1 MNIQRVE
8 TIFRRLSGLSPEE
21 IIGLRFLCEAAV
33 DYVNS
38 RLKNKEEG
46 ACGDRPEF
54 AAAAFA
60 YYRYV
65 LWKLTDG
72 ELNEIRVGEISS
84 KRNSASELEA
94 AERLCREAFFDIRD
108 LIEPED
114 FIFTSVG

>member
-8 TIFRRLSGLSPEE
+8 KIFRRLSGLSPEE
-21 IIGLRFLCEAAV
+21 TIGLRFLCEAAV
-33 DYVNS
+33 EYIDC
-38 RLKNKEEG
+38 RLNNKEDG
-46 ACGDRPEF
+46 AGGDRLEF

-72 ELNEIRVGEISS
+72 EMNEIRVGEISS
-84 KRNSASELEA
+84 KRNSAAELEA
-94 AERLCREAFFDIRD
+94 AERLCREAFYDIRD
-108 LIEPED
+108 LLEPED

>member
-8 TIFRRLSGLSPEE
+8 KIFRRLSDISPEE
-21 IIGLRFLCEAAV
+21 AIGLRFLCEAAI
-33 DYVNS
+33 DYVS
-38 RLKNKEEG
+38 CRLKNSEDG

-72 ELNEIRVGEISS
+72 EMNEIRVGEISS
-84 KRNSASELEA
+84 KRSGTVELEA
-94 AERLCREAFFDIRD
+94 AERLCREAFYDIRD
-108 LIEPED
+108 LLEPED